1 MNRKRIKD
9 ELASFMDVLS
19 DDQLRRLLNMVKNEN
34 WEAMSNRIHSRK
46 KLKPVSDLSNGGP
59 VPFAIRNI
67 SLGGAFIE
75 TDRTLVMGQT
85 ITLEIAFEDSSEM
98 VVIPGKVVRA
108 NAFGFGIQFEFKDES
123 TKNVLTK
130 KLSS

>member
-19 DDQLRRLLNMVKNEN
+19 DDQLRRLLNLVKNEN
-34 WEAMSNRIHSRK
+34 WEAISNRLHSRK
-46 KLKPVSDLSNGGP
+46 TLKPVSDPGNGGP

-75 TDRTLVMGQT
+75 TDRTLAMGQT
-85 ITLEIAFEDSSEM
+85 ISLEIAFEDSSEM

-108 NAFGFGIQFEFKDES
+108 NAFGFGIQFEFSDES
-123 TKNVLTK
+123 AKAVLME
-130 KLSS
+130 KLCS